1 MPERALSSARGAAG
15 PAAPRGSLGLS
26 VAALLAVAAA
36 VTGFSAILDEGLW
49 GPTVLVVAAA
59 AIAAAAIV
67 RRFVS
72 RWAAVW
78 AAVGA
83 AVSALLALTGL
94 FAADTALL
102 GVVPLPGTAARF
114 AELIAAGELSIAEQS
129 IPAAADDGIR
139 FLMAS
144 GIAALAIIVDGVLV
158 HGRRPAFTALPLLAI
173 LTVPIVLAPGA
184 LPVLSVLATAAA
196 YLLALALH
204 RPAASGGA
212 AAAGRAI
219 AVAAGVLVAAV
230 LVPPLLP
237 PVIAGAALSGTGL
250 AGLVTGV
257 NPVLEL
263 GDDLRRDSPVEALRY
278 TTDAEGGLYL
288 TLSHLADF
296 EGQTVQPVIGG
307 STTTPGRVGPPP
319 WLGDAVA
326 TSTVSTSIR
335 LQNVRSR
342 WVPLPAAPVGI
353 AGLSGSWVVDLD
365 GVTVSAVEGTFRG
378 GSYEVESLVAEPT
391 PLQLRAATVAADGLD
406 RYRAL
411 PAELEPI
418 VAETAAV
425 IAAAAD
431 GPSPYDQA
439 LALQRFFTGGDFV
452 YSEEAPVELGYDG
465 TGAEIVAVFLEARAG
480 YCVHYA
486 AAMTLMAR
494 TLGIPA
500 RIAVGFLP
508 GARNPDVPSEFVV
521 STDDLHAW
529 PELHFDGIGWVRFEP
544 TPSRGAVPAY
554 ASDEVPAPG
563 EEPAIDP
570 ETGEPIG
577 PTAAPS
583 ASPSTPD
590 DATTDDPSE
599 APVDPLDLID
609 GGSDGTLD
617 GPTAGGPVIGGTDAR
632 PLAALLLTLLV
643 LLLAVPGAWRAARRA
658 RRRRSPDVLDR
669 WRELRDTAR
678 DLGLPAD
685 ESRTPREL
693 AAAWAATGLRSGAGA
708 ITPALLVELD
718 GLRSALE
725 SRAYAQP
732 GSSTIAPEIGAL
744 VRGLRAAVPWWRRVI
759 AAVAPVSLLDRTPD
773 DERLLA
779 APLTT

>member
-1 MPERALSSARGAAG
+1 MAERGA
-15 PAAPRGSLGLS
+15 AAPRGSFALS
-26 VAALLAVAAA
+26 GVALLAVAAA

-49 GPTVLVVAAA
+49 GPTVLAVAAVAVAAA
-59 AIAAAAIV
+59 AITRRLV
-67 RRFVS
+67 R

-78 AAVGA
+78 AAA
-83 AVSALLALTGL
+83 AALVAALFALTLL
-94 FAADTALL
+94 FAAETALL
-102 GVVPLPGTAARF
+102 GIVPMPGTAARF

-144 GIAALAIIVDGVLV
+144 GLAGLAIMVEGVLV
-158 HGRRPAFTALPLLAI
+158 HGRRPAFTAVPLLGI
-173 LTVPIVLAPGA
+173 LAVPIVLAPGA

-212 AAAGRAI
+212 AAAGRAV
-219 AVAAGVLVAAV
+219 AVAAGVLVAALV
-230 LVPPLLP
+230 VPPLLP
-237 PVIAGAALSGTGL
+237 PVIAGTALPGTGL

-296 EGQTVQPVIGG
+296 EGQTVQPVLDGG
-307 STTTPGRVGPPP
+307 VTADDRIGPPS
-319 WLGDAVA
+319 WLGTAVE

-353 AGLSGSWVVDLD
+353 TGLEGQWLVNPE
-365 GVTVSAVEGTFRG
+365 GITVGTVEGTFRG
-378 GSYEVESLVAEPT
+378 GDYAVESLVAEPT
-391 PLQLRAATVAADGLD
+391 PQQLRAATVAAEGLD

-418 VAETAAV
+418 VGETAAV
-425 IAAAAD
+425 VAAIAD

-452 YSEEAPVELGYDG
+452 YSEDAPVELGYDG

-554 ASDEVPAPG
+554 ASDDVPAPG

-570 ETGEPIG
+570 ETGEPIE
-577 PTAAPS
+577 PT
-583 ASPSTPD
+583 ASPSSPADPD
-590 DATTDDPSE
+590 ASDAPDPDASD
-599 APVDPLDLID
+599 AADPLDLID

-617 GPTAGGPVIGGTDAR
+617 GPSAGGLVAGGADAR
-632 PLAALLLTLLV
+632 PLAAALLALLV
-643 LLLAVPGAWRAARRA
+643 LLLAVPGVWRAVRRA
-658 RRRRSPDVLDR
+658 RRRRSPDALER

-678 DLGLPAD
+678 DLGLPA
-685 ESRTPREL
+685 EETSTPRALAEQWVARWAANPAVL
-693 AAAWAATGLRSGAGA
+693 AA
-708 ITPALLVELD
+708 LD
-718 GLRSALE
+718 AERAALE
-725 SRAYAQP
+725 QRAYAAP
-732 GSSTIAPEIGAL
+732 RGRAAAADIAVLLAA
-744 VRGLRAAVPWWRRVI
+744 LRASAPLWRRVL
-759 AAVAPVSLLDRTPD
+759 AVVAPVSLLDRTPA
-773 DERLLA
+773 DERLTADPLA
-779 APLTT
+779 T